1 MKALLLTAAM
11 LAAALP
17 SAAAMPAAIDQDP
30 LMRQILSKQLTHP
43 NGGVTAA
50 VAVKGAANGI
60 SLELADPLAPLKP
73 AEGLVERPAAQA
85 PAKKAGKKPQAG
97 RPVPSDANAQA
108 GRLAAAGDAASFE
121 RAAK

>member
-17 SAAAMPAAIDQDP
+17 CAAAMPAAIDQDP

-60 SLELADPLAPLKP
+60 SLELADPLAPLQP
-73 AEGLVERPAAQA
+73 AEGLVERPAAQV
-85 PAKKAGKKPQAG
+85 PAKKGKAKPARRADEQAE
-97 RPVPSDANAQA
+97 
-108 GRLAAAGDAASFE
+108 RLAAAGDVASFD

>member
-1 MKALLLTAAM
+1 MLLTAAM

-17 SAAAMPAAIDQDP
+17 GAAAVPALIDQDP
-30 LMRQILSKQLTHP
+30 LMRQILAKQLTHP

-60 SLELADPLAPLKP
+60 NLELADPLAPLQP
-73 AEGLVERPAAQA
+73 AEGLAERPAQA
-85 PAKKAGKKPQAG
+85 PAKKGNKKRAAG
-97 RPVPSDANAQA
+97 RPGPRANEQA
-108 GRLAAAGDAASFE
+108 ERLASAGDAASFE

>member
-11 LAAALP
+11 LAAPLP
-17 SAAAMPAAIDQDP
+17 SAAAMPAVIDQDP
-30 LMRQILSKQLTHP
+30 LMKQILSKQLTHP

-73 AEGLVERPAAQA
+73 AEGLVRRPD
-85 PAKKAGKKPQAG
+85 PAKKRKAKPSRRAGEQAE
-97 RPVPSDANAQA
+97 
-108 GRLAAAGDAASFE
+108 RLEAAGDVASFD